1 MSIKIDR
8 AALEA
13 LTAIVQKLNSAINA
27 LERLETTE
35 KIPADKLYWI
45 TIGGSRAGD
54 DDISKRLVQSAEAAA
69 KRRAAEM
76 GAVMRADALDKAANE
91 IDVLR
96 AVLCSQAASA
106 TIELARI
113 VRDARERG

>member
-1 MSIKIDR
+1 M
-8 AALEA
+8 
-13 LTAIVQKLNSAINA
+13 
-27 LERLETTE
+27 
-35 KIPADKLYWI
+35 
-45 TIGGSRAGD
+45 
-54 DDISKRLVQSAEAAA
+54 EAAA

-76 GAVMRADALDKAANE
+76 GAVVRADALDKAANE